1 MPEEASLSSGQSS
14 NLGSGLTSGAW
25 VIKIGGSLY
34 SSKYLVQWLDA
45 INAYSSKKIVI
56 VPGGGPFA
64 DQVRLADEKF
74 NLHQDY
80 SHNMAVLAMQQ
91 YGCSLAS
98 LCAGLATASSAEQIY
113 QSWGASKAVIWEP
126 YEMVRDQCRLDKTW
140 DVSSDSL
147 AVWLAS
153 ILGVK
158 NLLLVKS
165 SKQVLDT
172 KDLEILAKDKCIDTA
187 LQKLASTYQVDIH
200 ILHKSKAND
209 LHELLSLI

>member
-1 MPEEASLSSGQSS
+1 MPEETS
-14 NLGSGLTSGAW
+14 LGSGLNSGLSSGAW

-34 SSKYLVQWLDA
+34 SSKCLVQLLDT
-45 INAYSSKKIVI
+45 IKAYSSKKIVI

-64 DQVRLADEKF
+64 DQVRLADKKF
-74 NLHQDY
+74 SLNQNY

-91 YGCSLAS
+91 YGCLLAS

-113 QSWGASKAVIWEP
+113 QAWDASKAVIWEP

-147 AVWLAS
+147 ALWLAS

-158 NLLLVKS
+158 NLLIVKS

-172 KDLEILAKDKCIDTA
+172 TDLEILAKDKCIDPA
-187 LQKLASTYQVDIH
+187 LQKLASNYQVDIH
-200 ILHKSKAND
+200 ISHKSKLND
-209 LHELLSLI
+209 IHELLNSI